1 MPAGLIKVS
10 DHARGLLFSLVISVR
25 IKTSPADLRNL
36 FPVGRLTVNVWRLKN
51 LDHRRRQRMMRNRVQ
66 SRKADHSPAKVG
78 VAVLVRIE
86 RLLTV
91 IQMNDMQKLQTK
103 HMIKPGQ

>member
-1 MPAGLIKVS
+1 
-10 DHARGLLFSLVISVR
+10 
-25 IKTSPADLRNL
+25 
-36 FPVGRLTVNVWRLKN
+36 
-51 LDHRRRQRMMRNRVQ
+51 MMRNRVQ